1 MVGQTVSH
9 YRILEQL
16 GAGGMGVVYK
26 AEDLRLKRP
35 VALKFLP
42 VELTREEDAKE
53 RLIHEAQ
60 TASALDH
67 PNICVIHEFD
77 ETSDGRLF
85 IAMTYYDGQTL
96 RQRLAGGALPVDEAT
111 RIALQIAAA
120 AAAAHEAAI
129 IHRDIKPANVII
141 TRRGEAKLLDFGIAK
156 LAGQTRLTRTGTTLG
171 TIAYMAPEQIAGC
184 EADARSDVWAIGV
197 VLFEMLTGRL
207 PFDGGNEISL
217 MSAIVNSTP
226 RSIRGLRPDIAPAL
240 EHVIGRALAKEPKDR
255 FPTAKDLVEALT
267 PFDARSTAA
276 SGVVVRTTPRWVS
289 RRAAL
294 VVGAAVLTVA
304 VPAGWWV
311 ARNRSITSTRDAAIP
326 EIRKLISE
334 DRYVEAMAA
343 VNRVLPVLGDD
354 PELTRLWESSSTVR
368 DLRTPVPG
376 ATVSVRDIF
385 HKSEWQVI
393 GRTPLTKVRLPLT
406 VARWKIEQAGYDT
419 AEFIRDIRPLPR
431 SDDRVP
437 PPDAR
442 ASGPVTP
449 AFAPLPQ
456 EIELTKAGS
465 APSGMVQVPEGP
477 MSLALAG
484 YDYNKTIPTKAY
496 FIDRNEVTN
505 REYKEFVDAGGYERQ
520 EYWKHPF
527 VKDGRTVSWADAI
540 AAFTDQTGR
549 TGPATWEAGTY
560 PQGQAEHPV
569 GGVSWYEAAVYAA
582 FRGKSLPT
590 IYHWTSA
597 SGTPLAAYITP
608 LSNFRANGS
617 VPV

>member
-1 MVGQTVSH
+1 M
-9 YRILEQL
+9 
-16 GAGGMGVVYK
+16 A
-26 AEDLRLKRP
+26 
-35 VALKFLP
+35 
-42 VELTREEDAKE
+42 
-53 RLIHEAQ
+53 
-60 TASALDH
+60 
-67 PNICVIHEFD
+67 
-77 ETSDGRLF
+77 
-85 IAMTYYDGQTL
+85 YYDGETL
-96 RQRLAGGALPVDEAT
+96 GSVSAGPLPVDEAT
-111 RIALQIAAA
+111 CIALRSRRQRRRARAASSTA
-120 AAAAHEAAI
+120 TSS
-129 IHRDIKPANVII
+129 RP
-141 TRRGEAKLLDFGIAK
+141 TSSSRGEA
-156 LAGQTRLTRTGTTLG
+156 GQAARLRHRQARRPDAPDPDRHDSAPSGTCRRSRSLGARLTRERTLG
-171 TIAYMAPEQIAGC
+171 CRCRAVR
-184 EADARSDVWAIGV
+184 DAQRAVCRSTAATR
-197 VLFEMLTGRL
+197 F
-207 PFDGGNEISL
+207 PP

-226 RSIRGLRPDIAPAL
+226 RSTGGLRPDIAPAL

-311 ARNRSITSTRDAAIP
+311 ARNRKITSTRDAAIP

-368 DLRTPVPG
+368 DSQDSGAGCDRQRSRHLPQIGVAGHRTDASDERYVCRSPW
-376 ATVSVRDIF
+376 RD
-385 HKSEWQVI
+385 
-393 GRTPLTKVRLPLT
+393 GRSSRP
-406 VARWKIEQAGYDT
+406 DT
-419 AEFIRDIRPLPR
+419 IRPNSSVT
-431 SDDRVP
+431 SDRFLEAMTVYHRRMR
-437 PPDAR
+437 AR
-442 ASGPVTP
+442 RGPVTP

-569 GGVSWYEAAVYAA
+569 GGVSWYESCRV
-582 FRGKSLPT
+582 RGVSREELAKRSISGPAPRALRWQPT
-590 IYHWTSA
+590 S
-597 SGTPLAAYITP
+597 
-608 LSNFRANGS
+608 RR
-617 VPV
+617 